1 MKKELLKP
9 KIDVVFHSLFKE
21 KNKGIIEALL
31 SDILKTKTTIIETQ
45 KDRYLNLKYPEEKLG
60 ILDLRIELENGVK
73 CNIEIQLFNKYNT
86 IKRLLYY
93 WSKLYSEELKRGD
106 DYKELKKT
114 ISIMIV
120 DYELEEL
127 KEIKDI
133 GTKWQIRDG
142 DEGRKILTEEL
153 EIYII
158 EIPKAKRIIGNEKK
172 NRIAQWML
180 FLDNPNSKE
189 VFEIMK
195 ENQYIKEAME
205 ELEEISY
212 DEELRRVAELKE
224 KAILDERN
232 LINGALEE
240 GYQEGVEKGIK
251 QGIEQGKKQGVK
263 QGMKEGDKQ
272 ARLKIAKK
280 MLDNG
285 KSIKEI
291 IEITEL
297 TEEEINQ
304 IIERK

>member
-9 KIDVVFHSLFKE
+9 KIDIVFHSLFKE

-31 SDILKTKTTIIETQ
+31 SDILKTKTEIIETQ

-251 QGIEQGKKQGVK
+251 E
-263 QGMKEGDKQ
+263 GMKKGMKEGMKKGTEEGDKQ

-285 KSIKEI
+285 ISIKEI

-297 TEEEINQ
+297 SKEEIDQ
-304 IIERK
+304 ITERK